1 VSLVDRIEALARAK
15 GWHADQH
22 ARRPPQGCPWLFQA
36 VHHVVDGA
44 YSRSPLFV
52 VWRDGERVTDR
63 LDQASAALLLL
74 LLASGIQ
81 DVDLGPCPSPVAM
94 HGKYGP
100 CALCED
106 TLRYRRSPAQLVLD
120 ASKPTR
126 GPGGG
131 GQSSLASEVDHEA
144 RDALTKLASRLRD
157 EALVL
162 ADLWQAGGVGLSTT
176 PLSLG
181 DRLDFGE
188 GCDAPD
194 CEAEP
199 AWLKQGLRGETP
211 WRWTYC
217 HEHRPRDGYGYHLA
231 VAIRIDDPYEVPPE
245 HSPGREHGADGH
257 SPMLWRLIERWLDPS
272 EYAAGLR
279 DDLSDALG
287 AALQRVRGAVESG
300 RVPVHVRLDQ
310 ALRAGRTWMVLEP
323 GDVAPGQR
331 TVGLV
336 RPRQAP
342 VMEFTFDV
350 RPYVFTEERRTVI
363 RNVAVLR
370 GSPEPPFPR
379 APELTMDDLRELP

>member
-1 VSLVDRIEALARAK
+1 LLAHSTVS
-15 GWHADQH
+15 
-22 ARRPPQGCPWLFQA
+22 RPGRSL
-36 VHHVVDGA
+36 
-44 YSRSPLFV
+44 RSPPLGV
-52 VWRDGERVTDR
+52 RTVRQLGLHGRPAV
-63 LDQASAALLLL
+63 
-74 LLASGIQ
+74 SGLP
-81 DVDLGPCPSPVAM
+81 DVDVGPCPNECRLMPDGEGAEGRFWYPHRRAIDPRFMTAVRCDACTD
-94 HGKYGP
+94 GRD
-100 CALCED
+100 L
-106 TLRYRRSPAQLVLD
+106 RSPAQLVLD
-120 ASKPTR
+120 ASRPSKR
-126 GPGGG
+126 GGPGIGG
-131 GQSSLASEVDHEA
+131 NSSLATEADHDA
-144 RDALTKLASRLRD
+144 RDALAQLASRLRD

-162 ADLWQAGGVGLSTT
+162 ADHWQADGVGYSTQ
-176 PLSLG
+176 
-181 DRLDFGE
+181 RILDGMYPDMTCRE
-188 GCDAPD
+188 GCGRRSS
-194 CEAEP
+194 
-199 AWLKQGLRGETP
+199 WLSGRDGDSVRFQ
-211 WRWTYC
+211 YC